1 MDVHVHGCL
10 IMFYYYYS
18 LVILVC
24 VSGGSGKGHQS
35 VVLIYQ
41 ELVVLQMYYQ
51 EYVKYLPETIKRER
65 DHNKETTQ

>member
-1 MDVHVHGCL
+1 M
-10 IMFYYYYS
+10 
-18 LVILVC
+18 ILVC

>member
-1 MDVHVHGCL
+1 M
-10 IMFYYYYS
+10 
-18 LVILVC
+18 ILVC
-24 VSGGSGKGHQS
+24 VSEESGKGLQS

-65 DHNKETTQ
+65 ERS

>member
-1 MDVHVHGCL
+1 M
-10 IMFYYYYS
+10 
-18 LVILVC
+18 ILVC

-51 EYVKYLPETIKRER
+51 EYVKYLPETIKREGERQR

>member
-1 MDVHVHGCL
+1 M
-10 IMFYYYYS
+10 
-18 LVILVC
+18 ILVC
-24 VSGGSGKGHQS
+24 VSEGSGKGLQS

-51 EYVKYLPETIKRER
+51 EYVKYLPETIKRGTERER

>member
-1 MDVHVHGCL
+1 M
-10 IMFYYYYS
+10 
-18 LVILVC
+18 ILVC
-24 VSGGSGKGHQS
+24 VSGGSGKGPQS

-65 DHNKETTQ
+65 QRGRDHNKETTQ